1 VFHLKRID
9 SRRADQLREVKV
21 TRDFIPHAEG
31 SVLFEMGKTKIVIT
45 ASVEQR
51 VPPFLRDTGQGWI
64 TAEYAMLPRA
74 TTVRTMREATVGK
87 IGGRT
92 HEIQRLIGRSL
103 RSVVDLSLL
112 GERTIWIDCDV
123 LQADGG
129 TRTAAITGAF
139 IALYDALDRI
149 AAEKELPRSP
159 ISEFL
164 AAVSVG
170 ILDTTPCLDLS
181 FDEDSMAQVDMNM
194 VMTESGKIVEI
205 QGTAEK
211 HPFTREELEKLIN
224 LAEKG
229 IKQLI
234 KIQKKVLGLS
244 K

>member
-1 VFHLKRID
+1 MKRID
-9 SRRADQLREVKV
+9 GRQTNQLREVKV

-31 SVLFEMGKTKIVIT
+31 SVLFEMGNTKIVIT

-74 TTVRTMREATVGK
+74 TTVRTVREATIGK

-112 GERTIWIDCDV
+112 GECTIWVDCDV

-149 AAEKELPRSP
+149 TAEKELPRSP

-170 ILDTTPCLDLS
+170 ILDSTPCLDLS

-211 HPFTREELEKLIN
+211 HPFTRQELDKLIN

-229 IKQLI
+229 VKQLI